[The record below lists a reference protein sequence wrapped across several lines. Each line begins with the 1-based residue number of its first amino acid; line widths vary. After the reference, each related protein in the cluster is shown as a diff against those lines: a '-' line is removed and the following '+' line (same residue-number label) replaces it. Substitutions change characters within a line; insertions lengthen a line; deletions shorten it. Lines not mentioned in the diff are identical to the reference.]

1 MADLLATRGVRTMVA
16 YPAIAEQPRT
26 LSGSAAIPVQLDTEL
41 RTRRSRA
48 AFAQFVRR
56 ENVKV
61 VYLTDRAL
69 WSFWYRGLRQA
80 GIEKIIVHDHTS
92 GMRSGPTG
100 LRAALK
106 RLIVNFDGF
115 PADVIVG
122 VSDFVVARDIR
133 ASLIAQQ
140 RFRRVWNGIE
150 PPSARGETR
159 GVRSILGIPADIP
172 VIGCACR
179 ATREKGVDVLFRAF
193 ARMAPVGGNDSHLVY
208 IGDGP
213 LFSDLNALRES
224 LPCSDRIHML
234 GYRAGAADLLTDV
247 TVCVV
252 PSVWQE
258 AFGLSVVEMMA
269 RQRPVIAT
277 RVGGIPE
284 IIEDGSSGVLV
295 TSGDVEELA
304 SALSSVCA
312 SPALQTSLGRVAR
325 ERANNF
331 FSSEQQVAAMIAT
344 FQDVFAN

>member
-1 MADLLATRGVRTMVA
+1 
-16 YPAIAEQPRT
+16 
-26 LSGSAAIPVQLDTEL
+26 
-41 RTRRSRA
+41 
-48 AFAQFVRR
+48 
-56 ENVKV
+56 
-61 VYLTDRAL
+61 
-69 WSFWYRGLRQA
+69 
-80 GIEKIIVHDHTS
+80 
-92 GMRSGPTG
+92 MRSGPTG
-100 LRAALK
+100 LRAVLK

-115 PADVIVG
+115 SADVIVG
-122 VSDFVVARDIR
+122 VSNFVVARDIQ
-133 ASLIAQQ
+133 ASLIAPQ

-150 PPSARGETR
+150 PPSAPDETR

-193 ARMAPVGGNDSHLVY
+193 ARMAPAGETDAHLVY

-213 LFSDLNALRES
+213 LFSELNALRES

-234 GYRAGAADLLTDV
+234 GYRAGAADLLADV

-295 TSGDVEELA
+295 DSGDADELA
-304 SALSSVCA
+304 GALSSVCA
-312 SPALQTSLGRVAR
+312 SPALQISLGRAAR
-325 ERANNF
+325 ERASAF
-331 FSSEQQVAAMIAT
+331 FSSEQQLAAMIAT
-344 FQDVFAN
+344 FQDVLAH